1 MEKSVVVRRETNGD
15 DVEGEA
21 EREALFAQLK
31 VLCLEL
37 LSLSQNPQKDPTTI
51 PALLHLLRRAPPSY
65 LQSFFH
71 YTLFPLLLLLDA
83 AVACRSH
90 GNNQPESFPK
100 KPYRV
105 SDKVAEGVIS
115 CLEELLKKC
124 HIGSVDQMVVIMKKL
139 TSGAILTP
147 SEAAEEFREGIV
159 KCFRAMVSGLLP
171 CSDDSC
177 SCKRTLGWPQLSHRR
192 DYQTQ
197 VSESFKYDSETRECL
212 LAFLQSHSAL
222 AAVGHWLSILLKVA
236 DDEASRGHR
245 GSANL
250 RVQAFL
256 ALRVLVAKI
265 GTADVLAFFLPGVVS
280 QIAKVLHVSRAMIS
294 GAAGS
299 VDALDQAIRCL
310 AEFLMIV
317 LEDEANSS
325 ALDICDDD
333 SKSQMHESA
342 HSILNEL
349 RSLTTKSQVQ
359 SYELTETTNQ
369 EIVETIN
376 GHEKSSLNLS
386 RDSFHVQRTKEWL
399 ESTTSHVNKLFCETF
414 PHILIHPAGKVR
426 LGFLAAIRGLLSKSP
441 RSLKGARLVM
451 LECVCTLVVD
461 DSDEVSAGAQE
472 FLDHLFSEG
481 AKYHV
486 ESDINKIFS
495 RLLERL
501 PKVVLGNEELPA
513 LSVVKQLLVVTYYS
527 GPRFLADHLQSPIT
541 ASRFLDIFSLC
552 LSHNSAFTGSLEKLI
567 AERPSSSSTGYLPSI
582 TELKVGFRESSYSQ
596 AVPNNT
602 ESDGGKLEISS
613 ATSYILPR
621 MPPWFSHVGSQKLYE
636 MLAGILRLVGLSLM
650 TGFEN
655 EGRLAVILD
664 IPLGFFRKLVSDVRG
679 KEYNGE
685 DWEAW
690 CNRTGSGQSVRQA
703 ATASC
708 ILNEMIFGLSDQ
720 ATNDLSRLL
729 QKSRKGRDKLSW
741 EISWNKRAKTHLIDC
756 VGKILHEYQSSE
768 VWDLPVDQKAIPAQ
782 TDTDVQHINLHFLRD
797 TAMLHQVIIEGVGV
811 FSLCLGE
818 DFASSGF
825 LHSSLYLLLE
835 SLTCSS
841 FQVRNASDAVLRLL
855 AATSGHPTVG
865 HLVVANADYVV
876 DSICRQL
883 RHLDLNP
890 HVPNVLAAML
900 SYIGVAHE
908 ILPLLEEPMR
918 LVSQELEI
926 VGRQQHPNLTLPFLK
941 AVAEIVKASKN
952 EACLLPDRAKSYS
965 DHVKSKASVAITSW
979 QEKGSDSDKAKDEE
993 EWENILLELNRSKRY
1008 RRTVGSIASS
1018 CLIAATPL
1026 LASSSQASCLV
1037 SLDIIEEGVVAL
1049 AKVEEA
1055 YRAETETKETMEEVI
1070 EFASLYQLKDYM
1082 NATDDGADENR
1093 LLPAINKIWPFFVAC
1108 IRNKNPVA
1116 VRRCLTVITRVIQ
1129 TSGGDFFTRRFRSD
1143 GPDFWK
1149 LLTTSPFYTMTP
1161 KNLREENKPV
1171 LRLPYRTMS
1180 VSPESSS
1187 SIAEVSSM
1195 KVQAALLD
1203 MIAELSRDKRSASAL
1218 DAVLKKVAGLVVGIA
1233 CSGITG
1239 LREAALNAL
1248 RGLACID
1255 PDLIWILLADVYYSL
1270 KKEKHVPSPPSPEF
1284 PEISKVLPSP
1294 AQDSPA
1300 RYLYV
1305 EYGGRS
1311 YGFELEFSSVE
1322 TIFKKMQTLVFV
1334 DQTLC

>member
-1 MEKSVVVRRETNGD
+1 MEKSVVVVRRETNGD
-15 DVEGEA
+15 DVEG
-21 EREALFAQLK
+21 REALFAQLK
-31 VLCLEL
+31 ALSLEL
-37 LSLSQNPQKDPTTI
+37 LSLSQTPQKDPAVI
-51 PALLHLLRRAPPSY
+51 PELLSLLRRAPPSC

-83 AVACRSH
+83 AVACRSQ
-90 GNNQPESFPK
+90 GGGVVV
-100 KPYRV
+100 PYRV
-105 SDKVAEGVIS
+105 SDKVAEGVVS

-124 HIGSVDQMVVIMKKL
+124 HVGSVDQMVVIMKKL
-139 TSGAILTP
+139 TSGAVLTP
-147 SEAAEEFREGIV
+147 SEASEEFREGIIR
-159 KCFRAMVSGLLP
+159 CFRAMISGLVP

-177 SCKRTLGWPQLSHRR
+177 GCKGTLGWPQLSDRG
-192 DYQTQ
+192 DCQTQ
-197 VSESFKYDSETRECL
+197 KVSEFGLETTGECL

-236 DDEASRGHR
+236 DAEASRGHR
-245 GSANL
+245 GSAHL
-250 RVQAFL
+250 RVEAFMT
-256 ALRVLVAKI
+256 LRILVAKI

-317 LEDEANSS
+317 LDDETNSS
-325 ALDICDDD
+325 ALGIYDGDDT
-333 SKSQMHESA
+333 KLQKHESA
-342 HSILNEL
+342 HSALDEL
-349 RSLTTKSQVQ
+349 RSLTTKSQGQ
-359 SYELTETTNQ
+359 RTETTSQ
-369 EIVETIN
+369 EIVKIN
-376 GHEKSSLNLS
+376 NGQEKSSQKLS
-386 RDSFHVQRTKEWL
+386 GDSFRVERTNEWL
-399 ESTTSHVNKLFCETF
+399 ENTTSHVNKLLCDTF
-414 PHILIHPAGKVR
+414 PHILIHPAGKIR
-426 LGFLAAIRGLLSKSP
+426 WGFLAAIRGLLSKTP

-461 DSDEVSAGAQE
+461 DSDEVSVAAQE
-472 FLDHLFSEG
+472 TLDHLFSERT
-481 AKYHV
+481 KYQV
-486 ESDINKIFS
+486 ESDISKIFT

-527 GPRFLADHLQSPIT
+527 GPQFLADHLQSPIT
-541 ASRFLDIFSLC
+541 ASRFLDTFALC
-552 LSHNSAFTGSLEKLI
+552 LSHNSAYTGSLEKLI
-567 AERPSSSSTGYLPSI
+567 ADRPTSSTGYLPSI
-582 TELKVGFRESSYSQ
+582 TELKVGFRETSRSH
-596 AVPNNT
+596 A
-602 ESDGGKLEISS
+602 ESDQGKLEISQ
-613 ATSYILPR
+613 TSSFVLPR
-621 MPPWFSHVGSQKLYE
+621 MPPWFSYVGSQKLYE

-650 TGFEN
+650 AGPEN
-655 EGRLAVILD
+655 DGSLAVILD
-664 IPLGFFRKLVSDVRG
+664 IPLGFFRRLVSEVRV

-685 DWEAW
+685 DWEDW
-690 CNRTGSGQSVRQA
+690 KTGQLVRQA

-708 ILNEMIFGLSDQ
+708 ILNEMIFGLSEQ
-720 ATNDLSRLL
+720 ATDALSRLL
-729 QKSRKGRDKLSW
+729 RKKSRKGRDNKLSW
-741 EISWNKRAKTHLIDC
+741 EVSWNKRAKTHLIDC
-756 VGKILHEYQSSE
+756 IGKILHEYQSSQ
-768 VWDLPVDQKAIPAQ
+768 VWDLPVNQ
-782 TDTDVQHINLHFLRD
+782 TDTTDVEHISLHFLRD

-855 AATSGHPTVG
+855 ATTSGHPTVG

-890 HVPNVLAAML
+890 HVPSVLAAML

-926 VGRQQHPNLTLPFLK
+926 VGRQHHPNLTLPFLK
-941 AVAEIVKASKN
+941 AVVEMVKASKN
-952 EACLLPDRAKSYS
+952 EASLLPDQAKSYS
-965 DHVKSKASVAITSW
+965 DQVKTKASDAITSA
-979 QEKGSDSDKAKDEE
+979 QEKGSNSEDKFNED
-993 EWENILLELNRSKRY
+993 EWEHILLELNRSKRY

-1026 LASSSQASCLV
+1026 LASSNQVSCLV
-1037 SLDIIEEGVVAL
+1037 ALDIIEEGIVTL

-1108 IRNKNPVA
+1108 IRNRNPVA
-1116 VRRCLTVITRVIQ
+1116 VRRCLNVITRVIQ
-1129 TSGGDFFTRRFRSD
+1129 TSGGDFFSRRFRND
-1143 GPDFWK
+1143 GHDFWK
-1149 LLTTSPFYTMTP
+1149 LLTTSPFHVMTP
-1161 KNLREENKPV
+1161 KHLREENKSV
-1171 LRLPYRTMS
+1171 LRLPYRTIS
-1180 VSPESSS
+1180 ESASSS
-1187 SIAEVSSM
+1187 SIAEVSSL
-1195 KVQAALLD
+1195 KVQAALLN
-1203 MIAELSRDKRSASAL
+1203 MIAELSRDKRCASAL

-1233 CSGITG
+1233 CSGVTG

-1248 RGLACID
+1248 RGLACVD
-1255 PDLIWILLADVYYSL
+1255 SDLIWILLADVYYSL
-1270 KKEKHVPSPPSPEF
+1270 KKKRDLPLPPSPEF
-1284 PEISKVLPSP
+1284 PEISTVLPSP
-1294 AQDSPA
+1294 AEDSPA
-1300 RYLYV
+1300 RFLYV

-1322 TIFKKMQTLVFV
+1322 TIFKKMQSLVFV
-1334 DQTLC
+1334 DQMRC

>member
-1 MEKSVVVRRETNGD
+1 MENSVVVRLETIGD
-15 DVEGEA
+15 DDKVEA
-21 EREALFAQLK
+21 EREALFGQLK

-37 LSLSQNPQKDPTTI
+37 LSLSQNPQKNPSTI
-51 PALLHLLRRAPPSY
+51 PSLLRLLRRAPPSY

-71 YTLFPLLLLLDA
+71 YTLFPLLLLLDS
-83 AVACRSH
+83 AVACRSQ
-90 GNNQPESFPK
+90 GNNQLEK
-100 KPYRV
+100 TPYRV
-105 SDKVAEGVIS
+105 SDKVAEGVIC

-124 HIGSVDQMVVIMKKL
+124 HIGSIDQMVVIMKKL

-147 SEAAEEFREGIV
+147 LEASEEFREGIV
-159 KCFRAMVSGLLP
+159 KCFRALISGLIP

-177 SCKRTLGWPQLSHRR
+177 SCKRTSGWPQLLDRR
-192 DYQTQ
+192 EYQTQ
-197 VSESFKYDSETRECL
+197 VSESFKYDLETRECL
-212 LAFLQSHSAL
+212 LAFLQSQSTL

-236 DDEASRGHR
+236 DAEASRGHR

-250 RVQAFL
+250 RVEAFL
-256 ALRVLVAKI
+256 TLRVLVAKI

-299 VDALDQAIRCL
+299 VDALDQAIRGL

-317 LEDEANSS
+317 LEDESNSS

-333 SKSQMHESA
+333 SKSLKHESA
-342 HSILNEL
+342 HSILDEL
-349 RSLTTKSQVQ
+349 RSLTTKSQGQ
-359 SYELTETTNQ
+359 SDDLTKTTSQ
-369 EIVETIN
+369 EIVKTN
-376 GHEKSSLNLS
+376 SGHEKSNLDLS
-386 RDSFHVQRTKEWL
+386 RDSFHVERTKEWL
-399 ESTTSHVNKLFCETF
+399 EKTTSHVNKLLCETF
-414 PHILIHPAGKVR
+414 PHILIHPAGKIR
-426 LGFLAAIRGLLSKSP
+426 FGFLEAIRGLLSKSP
-441 RSLKGARLVM
+441 CSLKGARLVM

-461 DSDEVSAGAQE
+461 ESDEVSIAAQE
-472 FLDHLFSEG
+472 FLDHLFSER

-486 ESDINKIFS
+486 ENDIIKIFS
-495 RLLERL
+495 KLVEKL
-501 PKVVLGNEELPA
+501 PKVILGNEELPA
-513 LSVVKQLLVVTYYS
+513 LSVVKQLLVITYYS
-527 GPRFLADHLQSPIT
+527 GPRFLADYLQSPIT
-541 ASRFLDIFSLC
+541 ASRFLDIFALC

-567 AERPSSSSTGYLPSI
+567 AERPSSSTGYLPSI
-582 TELKVGFRESSYSQ
+582 TELKVGFRETSLNRT
-596 AVPNNT
+596 VPNIT
-602 ESDGGKLEISS
+602 ESDQGKLEVSS
-613 ATSYILPR
+613 PTSYMLPH

-636 MLAGILRLVGLSLM
+636 MLAGILRLVGSSLM
-650 TGFEN
+650 AGSEN
-655 EGRLAVILD
+655 DGHLAVILD
-664 IPLGFFRKLVSDVRG
+664 IPLGFIRKLVSDVRG

-685 DWEAW
+685 DWQHW
-690 CNRTGSGQSVRQA
+690 CSRTGSGQLVRQA
-703 ATASC
+703 STAAC
-708 ILNEMIFGLSDQ
+708 ILNEMVFGLSDQ
-720 ATNDLSRLL
+720 ATNALSRLL

-768 VWDLPVDQKAIPAQ
+768 VWDLPVDQKKIPGQ
-782 TDTDVQHINLHFLRD
+782 IDTNFQQISLHFLKD
-797 TAMLHQVIIEGVGV
+797 SAMLHQVLIEGIGV
-811 FSLCLGE
+811 FSLCLGD

-855 AATSGHPTVG
+855 ATTSGHPTVG
-865 HLVVANADYVV
+865 HLVVANADYVI

-941 AVAEIVKASKN
+941 AVAEIIKASKN
-952 EACLLPDRAKSYS
+952 EACLLPDRAKLYS
-965 DHVKSKASVAITSW
+965 DHVKTKATDAITSS
-979 QEKGSDSDKAKDEE
+979 QQKGSDSDNKFLNEE

-1008 RRTVGSIASS
+1008 RRTVGSVASS

-1026 LASSSQASCLV
+1026 LASSNQVSCLV

-1049 AKVEEA
+1049 ARVEEA

-1070 EFASLYQLKDYM
+1070 EFASFYQLKAYM

-1093 LLPAINKIWPFFVAC
+1093 LLPAINKIWPFLVAC
-1108 IRNKNPVA
+1108 IRNRNPVA
-1116 VRRCLTVITRVIQ
+1116 VRRCLNVITRVIQ
-1129 TSGGDFFTRRFRSD
+1129 TSGGDFFTRRFRND
-1143 GPDFWK
+1143 GLDFWK
-1149 LLTTSPFYTMTP
+1149 LLTTSPFHLMTA
-1161 KNLREENKPV
+1161 KSLREENKSV
-1171 LRLPYRTMS
+1171 LRLPYRTIS
-1180 VSPESSS
+1180 ESSSSSS

-1233 CSGITG
+1233 YSGVTG

-1255 PDLIWILLADVYYSL
+1255 SDLIWILLADVYYSL
-1270 KKEKHVPSPPSPEF
+1270 KKKNDLPVPPSPQF
-1284 PEISKVLPSP
+1284 PGISEVLPLP
-1294 AQDSPA
+1294 PLEDSPA
-1300 RYLYV
+1300 RFQYA

-1322 TIFKKMQTLVFV
+1322 TIFKKMQSLVFV

>member
-15 DVEGEA
+15 DLEGEA
-21 EREALFAQLK
+21 ERETLFAELK

-37 LSLSQNPQKDPTTI
+37 LSLSQNPQKDPATM
-51 PALLHLLRRAPPSY
+51 PALLHLLRRTSPSS

-71 YTLFPLLLLLDA
+71 YALFPLLLLLDG
-83 AVACRSH
+83 AVACRGQ
-90 GNNQPESFPK
+90 GNNQPAK
-100 KPYRV
+100 TPYRV

-139 TSGAILTP
+139 TSAAILTP
-147 SEAAEEFREGIV
+147 SEASEEFRQGIV
-159 KCFRAMVSGLLP
+159 KCFRAMISGLLP

-177 SCKRTLGWPQLSHRR
+177 SCKRTVGWPQLSDRK

-197 VSESFKYDSETRECL
+197 VSESFKYDLETRECL
-212 LAFLQSHSAL
+212 LAFLQSQSAL
-222 AAVGHWLSILLKVA
+222 AALGHWLSILLKVA
-236 DDEASRGHR
+236 DAEASRGHR
-245 GSANL
+245 GSGNL
-250 RVQAFL
+250 RVEAFL
-256 ALRVLVAKI
+256 ALRILVAKI

-325 ALDICDDD
+325 AINISDDD
-333 SKSQMHESA
+333 SKSQRHESA

-349 RSLTTKSQVQ
+349 RSLTTKSRGQ
-359 SYELTETTNQ
+359 SDELAETTSQ
-369 EIVETIN
+369 EIVKTIN
-376 GHEKSSLNLS
+376 VHEKSNLNLS
-386 RDSFHVQRTKEWL
+386 RDSFHVERTSEWL
-399 ESTTSHVNKLFCETF
+399 ESTTSHVNKLLCETF
-414 PHILIHPAGKVR
+414 PHILIHPARKVR
-426 LGFLAAIRGLLSKSP
+426 WGFLAAIRGMLLE
-441 RSLKGARLVM
+441 LGFAIFIM
-451 LECVCTLVVD
+451 MQECVCTLVVD
-461 DSDEVSAGAQE
+461 DSDEVSVGAQE
-472 FLDHLFSEG
+472 FLDHLFSDR

-486 ESDINKIFS
+486 ESDIIKIFS

-501 PKVVLGNEELPA
+501 PKVVLGNEEMPA
-513 LSVVKQLLVVTYYS
+513 LSVVKQLLVVSYYS

-541 ASRFLDIFSLC
+541 ASRFLDIFALC
-552 LSHNSAFTGSLEKLI
+552 LSHSSAFTGSLENLI
-567 AERPSSSSTGYLPSI
+567 AERPLSSTGYLPSI
-582 TELKVGFRESSYSQ
+582 TELKVGFRESSYNR
-596 AVPNNT
+596 AVPNIA
-602 ESDGGKLEISS
+602 ESDQGKLEISPT
-613 ATSYILPR
+613 TSYTLPR
-621 MPPWFSHVGSQKLYE
+621 MPPWFSYVGSQKLYE
-636 MLAGILRLVGLSLM
+636 MLAGILRLVGLSLVA
-650 TGFEN
+650 GFEN
-655 EGRLAVILD
+655 DGNLAVILD
-664 IPLGFFRKLVSDVRG
+664 IPLGFVRKLVSEVRV

-685 DWEAW
+685 DWQSW
-690 CNRTGSGQSVRQA
+690 CNQIGSGQLVRQA
-703 ATASC
+703 ATSAC

-720 ATNDLSRLL
+720 ATDALSRLL
-729 QKSRKGRDKLSW
+729 RKSRKGSDKLSW
-741 EISWNKRAKTHLIDC
+741 EITWNKRLKTHLIDC

-768 VWDLPVDQKAIPAQ
+768 VWDLPVDQKTMHAQ
-782 TDTDVQHINLHFLRD
+782 TDTVGQHISLHFLRD

-811 FSLCLGE
+811 YSLCLGK

-900 SYIGVAHE
+900 SYIGVANE

-965 DHVKSKASVAITSW
+965 DHVKTKASDAITSR
-979 QEKGSDSDKAKDEE
+979 QEKGSDSEKNNDEE

-1008 RRTVGSIASS
+1008 RRTVGSIVSS

-1026 LASSSQASCLV
+1026 LASSDQASCLV

-1070 EFASLYQLKDYM
+1070 EFASLFQLKDYM

-1093 LLPAINKIWPFFVAC
+1093 LLPAINKIWPFFLAC
-1108 IRNKNPVA
+1108 IRNRNPVS
-1116 VRRCLTVITRVIQ
+1116 VRRCLTVITRVVQ
-1129 TSGGDFFTRRFRSD
+1129 TSGGDFFSRRFRND

-1149 LLTTSPFYTMTP
+1149 LLTTSPFHIMTA
-1161 KNLREENKPV
+1161 KNLREENKAV
-1171 LRLPYRTMS
+1171 LRLPYRTVS
-1180 VSPESSS
+1180 VSPESSSSS
-1187 SIAEVSSM
+1187 SIAEVSSL

-1270 KKEKHVPSPPSPEF
+1270 KKKKDLPLPPSPDF
-1284 PEISKVLPSP
+1284 PEISRVLPSP
-1294 AQDSPA
+1294 PEDSPA
-1300 RYLYV
+1300 RFLYV
-1305 EYGGRS
+1305 EYGGRT

-1322 TIFKKMQTLVFV
+1322 TIFKKMQSLVFL
-1334 DQTLC
+1334 DQILC

>member
-1 MEKSVVVRRETNGD
+1 MEKSVVIRHETSGD

-21 EREALFAQLK
+21 EREAVFAQLK

-37 LSLSQNPQKDPTTI
+37 LNQSQNPEKDPATI
-51 PALLHLLRRAPPSY
+51 PALLHLLRRTPPSS

-83 AVACRSH
+83 AVACRSQ
-90 GNNQPESFPK
+90 GNNHPDEFPK
-100 KPYRV
+100 TPHRV

-124 HIGSVDQMVVIMKKL
+124 HIGSIDQMVVIMKKL
-139 TSGAILTP
+139 TSAAILSP
-147 SEAAEEFREGIV
+147 SKAAEEFREGII
-159 KCFRAMVSGLLP
+159 KCFRAMISGLLP
-171 CSDDSC
+171 CFDDSC
-177 SCKRTLGWPQLSHRR
+177 SCKRTVGWPQLSDRR

-197 VSESFKYDSETRECL
+197 VSESYKYDFENRECL
-212 LAFLQSHSAL
+212 LAFLQSQSAL

-236 DDEASRGHR
+236 DAEASRGHR

-250 RVQAFL
+250 RVEAFM
-256 ALRVLVAKI
+256 ALRILVAKI

-299 VDALDQAIRCL
+299 VDALDQAIRGL

-325 ALDICDDD
+325 ALDISDDD
-333 SKSQMHESA
+333 TKSQKHESA
-342 HSILNEL
+342 HSILDEL
-349 RSLTTKSQVQ
+349 RSLTTKSQGQ
-359 SYELTETTNQ
+359 SVELTEITNQ
-369 EIVETIN
+369 EIVTIN
-376 GHEKSSLNLS
+376 VPEKSNLNLS
-386 RDSFHVQRTKEWL
+386 RDSFHVERTKKWL
-399 ESTTSHVNKLFCETF
+399 DSTTSHVNKLLCEAF
-414 PHILIHPAGKVR
+414 PHILIHPAGKIR
-426 LGFLAAIRGLLSKSP
+426 WGFLAAIRGLLSKSSC
-441 RSLKGARLVM
+441 SLKGARLVM
-451 LECVCTLVVD
+451 LECVCTLAVD
-461 DSDEVSAGAQE
+461 DSDEVSVAAQE
-472 FLDHLFSEG
+472 FLDDLFSEST
-481 AKYHV
+481 KYHV
-486 ESDINKIFS
+486 ESDIIKIFS

-513 LSVVKQLLVVTYYS
+513 LSVVK
-527 GPRFLADHLQSPIT
+527 H
-541 ASRFLDIFSLC
+541 
-552 LSHNSAFTGSLEKLI
+552 HNSAFTGSLEKLI
-567 AERPSSSSTGYLPSI
+567 AERPSSSTGYLPSI
-582 TELKVGFRESSYSQ
+582 TELKVGFRETRYNR
-596 AVPNNT
+596 AVPNIT
-602 ESDGGKLEISS
+602 ETDL
-613 ATSYILPR
+613 
-621 MPPWFSHVGSQKLYE
+621 KLYE

-650 TGFEN
+650 AGFKN
-655 EGRLAVILD
+655 EGHLAVILD
-664 IPLGFFRKLVSDVRG
+664 IPLGVVRKLVSEVRV

-685 DWEAW
+685 DWQLW
-690 CNRTGSGQSVRQA
+690 CNRTGSGQLVRQA
-703 ATASC
+703 ATAAC

-720 ATNDLSRLL
+720 AMDALSRLL
-729 QKSRKGRDKLSW
+729 RKSRKGRDKLSW
-741 EISWNKRAKTHLIDC
+741 EISWNKRAKTNLIDC

-768 VWDLPVDQKAIPAQ
+768 VWDLPVDQKTILGQ
-782 TDTDVQHINLHFLRD
+782 TDTDVQHISLHFLRD
-797 TAMLHQVIIEGVGV
+797 SAMLQQVIIEGIGV
-811 FSLCLGE
+811 FSLCLGN

-855 AATSGHPTVG
+855 ASTSGHPTVG
-865 HLVVANADYVV
+865 HLVVANADYVI

-900 SYIGVAHE
+900 SYIGVAHD

-941 AVAEIVKASKN
+941 AVGEIVNASKN
-952 EACLLPDRAKSYS
+952 EACLLPERAKSYS
-965 DHVKSKASVAITSW
+965 DHVKAKATDAITSR
-979 QEKGSDSDKAKDEE
+979 QERGSDSNKIVDDEE
-993 EWENILLELNRSKRY
+993 EWENTLLELNRSKRY

-1026 LASSSQASCLV
+1026 LVSSNQVSCLV

-1055 YRAETETKETMEEVI
+1055 YRAETETKETIEEVI
-1070 EFASLYQLKDYM
+1070 EYASLYQLKDYM
-1082 NATDDGADENR
+1082 NASDDGADENR
-1093 LLPAINKIWPFFVAC
+1093 LLPAINKIWPFCVAC
-1108 IRNKNPVA
+1108 IRNRNPVA
-1116 VRRCLTVITRVIQ
+1116 VRRCLVVITRIIQ
-1129 TSGGDFFTRRFRSD
+1129 TSGGDFFSRRFRND

-1149 LLTTSPFYTMTP
+1149 LLTTSPFHIMTP
-1161 KNLREENKPV
+1161 KNLRENNKSA
-1171 LRLPYRTMS
+1171 LRLPYRAIS
-1180 VSPESSS
+1180 ESSS
-1187 SIAEVSSM
+1187 LIAEVSSL

-1233 CSGITG
+1233 CSSVTG
-1239 LREAALNAL
+1239 LRESALNAL

-1270 KKEKHVPSPPSPEF
+1270 KKKDLPLPPSPGF
-1284 PEISKVLPSP
+1284 PDISRVLPSRP
-1294 AQDSPA
+1294 AEDSQT
-1300 RYLYV
+1300 RFLYV

-1322 TIFKKMQTLVFV
+1322 IIFKKMQSLVFV
-1334 DQTLC
+1334 DQMHC

>member
-1 MEKSVVVRRETNGD
+1 MEKSVVIRRETNGD

-21 EREALFAQLK
+21 EREAVFAQLK

-37 LSLSQNPQKDPTTI
+37 LNLSQNPEKDPATI
-51 PALLHLLRRAPPSY
+51 PALLHLLRRTHPSS

-83 AVACRSH
+83 AVACRSQ
-90 GNNQPESFPK
+90 GQNQPEEFPK
-100 KPYRV
+100 VPHRV

-124 HIGSVDQMVVIMKKL
+124 HIGSIDQMVVIMKKL
-139 TSGAILTP
+139 TSAAILSP
-147 SEAAEEFREGIV
+147 SEAAEEFREGII
-159 KCFRAMVSGLLP
+159 KCFRAMISGLLP
-171 CSDDSC
+171 CFDDSC
-177 SCKRTLGWPQLSHRR
+177 SCKRTVGWPLLSDRR

-197 VSESFKYDSETRECL
+197 VSESYKSDFETGECL
-212 LAFLQSHSAL
+212 LAFLQSQSAL

-236 DDEASRGHR
+236 DAEASRGHR

-250 RVQAFL
+250 RVEAFM
-256 ALRVLVAKI
+256 ALRILVAKI

-299 VDALDQAIRCL
+299 VDALDQAIRGL

-325 ALDICDDD
+325 ALDISDDD
-333 SKSQMHESA
+333 TKLQKHESA
-342 HSILNEL
+342 HSILDEL
-349 RSLTTKSQVQ
+349 RSLTTKSQGQ
-359 SYELTETTNQ
+359 SDKLTEITNQ
-369 EIVETIN
+369 EIVTIN
-376 GHEKSSLNLS
+376 VPEKSNLNLS
-386 RDSFHVQRTKEWL
+386 RDSFHVERTKKWL
-399 ESTTSHVNKLFCETF
+399 DSTTSHVNKLLCEAF
-414 PHILIHPAGKVR
+414 PHILIHPAGKIR
-426 LGFLAAIRGLLSKSP
+426 WGFLAAIRGLLSKSSC
-441 RSLKGARLVM
+441 SLKGARLVM
-451 LECVCTLVVD
+451 LECVCTLAVD
-461 DSDEVSAGAQE
+461 DSDEVSVAAQE
-472 FLDHLFSEG
+472 FLDNLFSEST
-481 AKYHV
+481 KYHV
-486 ESDINKIFS
+486 ESDIIKIFS

-513 LSVVKQLLVVTYYS
+513 LSVVKQLLVITYYS
-527 GPRFLADHLQSPIT
+527 GPQFLADHLQSPIT

-567 AERPSSSSTGYLPSI
+567 AERPSSSTGYLPSI
-582 TELKVGFRESSYSQ
+582 TELKVGFRETRYNR
-596 AVPNNT
+596 AVPNIT
-602 ESDGGKLEISS
+602 ETDQVKMEISS
-613 ATSYILPR
+613 PTSYMLPR
-621 MPPWFSHVGSQKLYE
+621 MPPWFSYVGSQKLYE
-636 MLAGILRLVGLSLM
+636 MLVGILRLVGLSLM
-650 TGFEN
+650 AGFKN
-655 EGRLAVILD
+655 EGHLAVILD
-664 IPLGFFRKLVSDVRG
+664 IPLGFVRKLVSEVRV

-685 DWEAW
+685 DWQSW
-690 CNRTGSGQSVRQA
+690 CDRTGSGQLVRQA
-703 ATASC
+703 ATAAC

-720 ATNDLSRLL
+720 AMDALSRLL
-729 QKSRKGRDKLSW
+729 RKSRKGRDKLSW
-741 EISWNKRAKTHLIDC
+741 EISWNKRAKTNLIDC

-768 VWDLPVDQKAIPAQ
+768 VWDLPVDQKTILGQ
-782 TDTDVQHINLHFLRD
+782 TDTDVQHISLHFLRD
-797 TAMLHQVIIEGVGV
+797 SAMLHQVIIEGIGV
-811 FSLCLGE
+811 FSLCLGN

-855 AATSGHPTVG
+855 ASTSGHPTVG
-865 HLVVANADYVV
+865 HLVVANADYVI

-900 SYIGVAHE
+900 SYIGVAHD

-941 AVAEIVKASKN
+941 AVGEIVKASKN
-952 EACLLPDRAKSYS
+952 EACLLPERAKSYS
-965 DHVKSKASVAITSW
+965 DHVKAKATDAITSR
-979 QEKGSDSDKAKDEE
+979 QERGSDSDKIVDDEE
-993 EWENILLELNRSKRY
+993 EWENTLLELNRSKRY

-1026 LASSSQASCLV
+1026 LVSSNQVSCLV

-1055 YRAETETKETMEEVI
+1055 YRAETETKETIEEVI
-1070 EFASLYQLKDYM
+1070 EYASLYQLKDYM
-1082 NATDDGADENR
+1082 NASDDVADENR
-1093 LLPAINKIWPFFVAC
+1093 LLPAINKIWPFCVAC
-1108 IRNKNPVA
+1108 IRNRNPVA
-1116 VRRCLTVITRVIQ
+1116 VRRCLVVITRIIQ
-1129 TSGGDFFTRRFRSD
+1129 TSGGDFFSRRFRND

-1149 LLTTSPFYTMTP
+1149 LLATSPFHIMTP
-1161 KNLREENKPV
+1161 KNLREDNKLA
-1171 LRLPYRTMS
+1171 LRLPYRTIS
-1180 VSPESSS
+1180 ESSA
-1187 SIAEVSSM
+1187 SIAEVSSL

-1203 MIAELSRDKRSASAL
+1203 MIADLSRDKRSASAL

-1233 CSGITG
+1233 CSSVTG

-1270 KKEKHVPSPPSPEF
+1270 KKKDLPLPPSPEF
-1284 PEISKVLPSP
+1284 PDISKVLPSRSP
-1294 AQDSPA
+1294 EDS
-1300 RYLYV
+1300 RTRFLYV

-1322 TIFKKMQTLVFV
+1322 IIFKKMQSLVFV
-1334 DQTLC
+1334 DQMHC

>member
-1 MEKSVVVRRETNGD
+1 MENSVVVRRETNGD
-15 DVEGEA
+15 DFEGEA
-21 EREALFAQLK
+21 VFAQLK
-31 VLCLEL
+31 ILCLEL
-37 LSLSQNPQKDPTTI
+37 LSLSQNPQKDPATI
-51 PALLHLLRRAPPSY
+51 PALLHLLRRSPPSS

-83 AVACRSH
+83 AVSCRSQ
-90 GNNQPESFPK
+90 GNNQPAEFPK
-100 KPYRV
+100 TPYRV
-105 SDKVAEGVIS
+105 SDKVAEGVIN

-124 HIGSVDQMVVIMKKL
+124 HIGSVDQMIVIMKKL

-147 SEAAEEFREGIV
+147 SEAAEEFRGGIV
-159 KCFRAMVSGLLP
+159 KCFRAMISGLHP
-171 CSDDSC
+171 CSNVSC
-177 SCKRTLGWPQLSHRR
+177 SCKRTVGWPQLS
-192 DYQTQ
+192 DTSDFQTQ
-197 VSESFKYDSETRECL
+197 VSESFKYDLETRECL
-212 LAFLQSHSAL
+212 LAFLQSQTAL

-236 DDEASRGHR
+236 DAEASRGHR

-250 RVQAFL
+250 RVEAFL
-256 ALRVLVAKI
+256 AFRVLVAKI

-299 VDALDQAIRCL
+299 VDALDQAVRIL

-317 LEDEANSS
+317 LDDEANST
-325 ALDICDDD
+325 ALDVSDHD
-333 SKSQMHESA
+333 SKSQKHESA
-342 HSILNEL
+342 HSILDEL
-349 RSLTTKSQVQ
+349 RSLPTKSQGQ
-359 SYELTETTNQ
+359 SDEMTETTSR
-369 EIVETIN
+369 EIVKTIN
-376 GHEKSSLNLS
+376 VHEKSNLNLS
-386 RDSFHVQRTKEWL
+386 RDSFHVERTKEWL
-399 ESTTSHVNKLFCETF
+399 ESTTSHVNKLLRETF
-414 PHILIHPAGKVR
+414 PHILIHPAGKIR
-426 LGFLAAIRGLLSKSP
+426 WGFLAAIRGLLSKCP

-461 DSDEVSAGAQE
+461 DSDEVSVAAQD
-472 FLDHLFSEG
+472 FFDHLFSER

-486 ESDINKIFS
+486 ESDITKIFS

-552 LSHNSAFTGSLEKLI
+552 LSHNSAFAGSLEKLI
-567 AERPSSSSTGYLPSI
+567 AERPSSSTGYLHSI
-582 TELKVGFRESSYSQ
+582 TELNVGFRETSYNRT
-596 AVPNNT
+596 VPKLT
-602 ESDGGKLEISS
+602 ESDRGKLETSS
-613 ATSYILPR
+613 PTSYMLPC

-650 TGFEN
+650 AGFEN

-664 IPLGFFRKLVSDVRG
+664 VPLGLFRKLVSDVRV

-685 DWEAW
+685 DWQTW
-690 CNRTGSGQSVRQA
+690 CNRTGSGQLVRQA
-703 ATASC
+703 ATAAC

-720 ATNDLSRLL
+720 ATNALSSLL
-729 QKSRKGRDKLSW
+729 QKSRKGRDKFSW

-768 VWDLPVDQKAIPAQ
+768 VWDLPVDQKTIPGQ
-782 TDTDVQHINLHFLRD
+782 TDTDVQHISLHFLRD

-811 FSLCLGE
+811 FSLGLGK
-818 DFASSGF
+818 DFATSGF

-855 AATSGHPTVG
+855 ATTSGHPTVG
-865 HLVVANADYVV
+865 HLVVANADYVI

-965 DHVKSKASVAITSW
+965 DHVKTKATEAITSW
-979 QEKGSDSDKAKDEE
+979 QEKGSDSDNKLNEEE

-1026 LASSSQASCLV
+1026 LASSNQASCLV
-1037 SLDIIEEGVVAL
+1037 SLNIIEDGVVAL

-1070 EFASLYQLKDYM
+1070 EFASFFQLKDFM

-1093 LLPAINKIWPFFVAC
+1093 LLPAVNKIWPFFVSC
-1108 IRNKNPVA
+1108 IRNRNPVA
-1116 VRRCLTVITRVIQ
+1116 VRRCLAVIPRVIQ
-1129 TSGGDFFTRRFRSD
+1129 TSGGDFFTRRFRND
-1143 GPDFWK
+1143 GSDFWK
-1149 LLTTSPFYTMTP
+1149 LLTTSPFHIMTA
-1161 KNLREENKPV
+1161 KNLREENNSV
-1171 LRLPYRTMS
+1171 LRLPYRTVS
-1180 VSPESSS
+1180 VSPDSS
-1187 SIAEVSSM
+1187 SIAEVSSL

-1203 MIAELSRDKRSASAL
+1203 MIAELSRDKQCASAL

-1233 CSGITG
+1233 CSGVTG

-1270 KKEKHVPSPPSPEF
+1270 KRKKDLPLPPSPEF
-1284 PEISKVLPSP
+1284 PEISMVLPSP
-1294 AQDSPA
+1294 PPEVSPT
-1300 RYLYV
+1300 RFLYV

-1311 YGFELEFSSVE
+1311 YGFEVEFSSVE
-1322 TIFKKMQTLVFV
+1322 IIFKKMQSLVFV
-1334 DQTLC
+1334 DQMYC

>member
-1 MEKSVVVRRETNGD
+1 MENSVVIHRETNGD

-21 EREALFAQLK
+21 EQEALFVHLK
-31 VLCLEL
+31 VICLEL
-37 LSLSQNPQKDPTTI
+37 LNLSQNPQKDPATI
-51 PALLHLLRRAPPSY
+51 PELLHLLRRAPPSS

-83 AVACRSH
+83 AVACRSQ
-90 GNNQPESFPK
+90 GK
-100 KPYRV
+100 TPYRV
-105 SDKVAEGVIS
+105 SDKVAEGVIN

-124 HIGSVDQMVVIMKKL
+124 HIGSIDQMVVIMKKL
-139 TSGAILTP
+139 TSGAVLTP
-147 SEAAEEFREGIV
+147 FETSEEFREGIV
-159 KCFRAMVSGLLP
+159 KCFRAMISGLLP

-177 SCKRTLGWPQLSHRR
+177 SCKRAVGWPQLSDGR

-197 VSESFKYDSETRECL
+197 VSESFKYDKETQECL
-212 LAFLQSHSAL
+212 LAFLQSQSAL

-236 DDEASRGHR
+236 DAEAARGLR

-250 RVQAFL
+250 RVEAFM
-256 ALRVLVAKI
+256 ALRILVAKV

-299 VDALDQAIRCL
+299 VDALDQAIRGL

-317 LEDEANSS
+317 LEDETNSA
-325 ALDICDDD
+325 ALNISDDD
-333 SKSQMHESA
+333 SKSQKHESA
-342 HSILNEL
+342 HSILDEL
-349 RSLTTKSQVQ
+349 RSLTTKSQEQ
-359 SYELTETTNQ
+359 SDELTATTSQ
-369 EIVETIN
+369 EIVKTTN
-376 GHEKSSLNLS
+376 VHTKSNQNLS
-386 RDSFHVQRTKEWL
+386 RDSFHVERTKEWL
-399 ESTTSHVNKLFCETF
+399 ESTTSHVNMLLCGTF
-414 PHILIHPAGKVR
+414 PHILIHPASKIRCG
-426 LGFLAAIRGLLSKSP
+426 LLAAIRGLLSKSP

-461 DSDEVSAGAQE
+461 DSDEVSVAAQE
-472 FLDHLFSEG
+472 FLDKLFSERT
-481 AKYHV
+481 KYHV
-486 ESDINKIFS
+486 EDDIIKIFS

-527 GPRFLADHLQSPIT
+527 GPRFLADHLQSPIS
-541 ASRFLDIFSLC
+541 ASRFLDIFALC
-552 LSHNSAFTGSLEKLI
+552 LSHNSAFTGSLEKFI
-567 AERPSSSSTGYLPSI
+567 TERPSSSKGYLPSI
-582 TELKVGFRESSYSQ
+582 TELKMGFRETSYNHT
-596 AVPNNT
+596 VPNIA
-602 ESDGGKLEISS
+602 EPDQGKLELSLT
-613 ATSYILPR
+613 TSYMLPR
-621 MPPWFSHVGSQKLYE
+621 MPPWFSYVGSQKLYE
-636 MLAGILRLVGLSLM
+636 TLAGILRLVGLSLM
-650 TGFEN
+650 AEN
-655 EGRLAVILD
+655 DGSLAVILD
-664 IPLGFFRKLVSDVRG
+664 IPLEFFRKLVSEVRV

-685 DWEAW
+685 DWQSW
-690 CNRTGSGQSVRQA
+690 CNRMGSGQLVRQA
-703 ATASC
+703 ATAAC

-720 ATNDLSRLL
+720 ATDVLSRLL
-729 QKSRKGRDKLSW
+729 RKSRKGRDKLSW

-768 VWDLPVDQKAIPAQ
+768 VWDLPVDQKTISGQ
-782 TDTDVQHINLHFLRD
+782 TDTDDQHISLHFLRD
-797 TAMLHQVIIEGVGV
+797 TAMLHQVILEGVGV
-811 FSLCLGE
+811 FSLCLGT
-818 DFASSGF
+818 DFVSSGF

-841 FQVRNASDAVLRLL
+841 FQVRNASDSVLRLL
-855 AATSGHPTVG
+855 ATSSGHPTVG
-865 HLVVANADYVV
+865 HLVIANADYVI

-952 EACLLPDRAKSYS
+952 EACLLPERAKSYG
-965 DHVKSKASVAITSW
+965 DHVKTKACDAITSW
-979 QEKGSDSDKAKDEE
+979 QDRGSDSVNMVSDEE
-993 EWENILLELNRSKRY
+993 EWENTLIELNHSKRY

-1026 LASSSQASCLV
+1026 LASSNQVSCLV
-1037 SLDIIEEGVVAL
+1037 SLDIVEEGVVVL

-1055 YRAETETKETMEEVI
+1055 YRAETETKETLEEVI
-1070 EFASLYQLKDYM
+1070 EFASLFQLKDYM
-1082 NATDDGADENR
+1082 NTIDGGADENR
-1093 LLPAINKIWPFFVAC
+1093 LFPAINKIWPMFVAC
-1108 IRNKNPVA
+1108 IRNRNPVA

-1129 TSGGDFFTRRFRSD
+1129 TSGGDFFKSRFRID
-1143 GPDFWK
+1143 GPNFWK
-1149 LLTTSPFYTMTP
+1149 LLTTSPFHIMTP
-1161 KNLREENKPV
+1161 KNLREDNNKSV
-1171 LRLPYRTMS
+1171 LRLPYRTVS
-1180 VSPESSS
+1180 VSPESSN
-1187 SIAEVSSM
+1187 AEVSSL

-1203 MIAELSRDKRSASAL
+1203 MIAELSKDKHSASAL
-1218 DAVLKKVAGLVVGIA
+1218 HAVLKKVAGLVVGIA
-1233 CSGITG
+1233 CSGVTG

-1270 KKEKHVPSPPSPEF
+1270 KKNEDLPLPPSPEF
-1284 PEISKVLPSP
+1284 PEIAKVLPSP
-1294 AQDSPA
+1294 LLGDSPT
-1300 RYLYV
+1300 RFLYV

-1311 YGFELEFSSVE
+1311 YGFELQFNSVE
-1322 TIFKKMQTLVFV
+1322 TIFKKMHSLVFV
-1334 DQTLC
+1334 DQILC